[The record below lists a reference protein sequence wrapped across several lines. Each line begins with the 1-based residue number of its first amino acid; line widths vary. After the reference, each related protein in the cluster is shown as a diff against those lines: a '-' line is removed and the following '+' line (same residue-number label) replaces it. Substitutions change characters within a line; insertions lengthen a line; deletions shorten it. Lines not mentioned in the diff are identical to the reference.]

1 MIDTRKAL
9 FLLGGH
15 DLEMMTIKRLLTS
28 YGFNVLDRNL
38 KWGACLSSYADIF
51 ASPDPLLL
59 IYGIELKDDLCLSD
73 PRYIPIDHHNCLS
86 YLPSSLEQTAAFIG
100 HTLTR
105 DEELIAANDRGYIPA
120 MQDLGATKEQIDD
133 IRLRDRRAQGVTE
146 EDEALAE
153 ASIANNLEAVGNE
166 TLIVNSLTSQ
176 FSTICD
182 RLYPYRRLLVFTDE
196 EWVFYGDGKEN
207 LVAEMAVNISAGLV
221 YHGGGD
227 SGYIGAAKGA
237 FSSIEIKCFVEIIK
251 QRYEHI

>member
-59 IYGIELKDDLCLSD
+59 IYGIELKDDLGLSD
-73 PRYIPIDHHNCLS
+73 PRYKPIDHHNSLS
-86 YLPSSLEQTAAFIG
+86 YLPSSLEQTATLIG
-100 HTLTR
+100 HSLTR

-133 IRLRDRRAQGVTE
+133 IRHRDRLAQGITE
-146 EDEALAE
+146 EDEALAQ
-153 ASIANNLEAVGNE
+153 ASISKNLVTAGSG
-166 TLIVNSLTSQ
+166 TLIVYSLTPR
-176 FSTICD
+176 FSAVCD
-182 RLYPYRRLLVFTDE
+182 RLFPYPRLLVYTDE

-207 LVAEMAVNISAGLV
+207 LVAEMVVNISAGLV